1 MGDFLKIPH
10 GAPFKTMDY
19 TTLKIRNTEL
29 PVFSFDTV
37 VVGSGAA
44 GYNCALRLK
53 EYGMDSVAI
62 VTEGVRA
69 GTSRN
74 TGSDK
79 QTYYKMNLCG
89 DYADSPHAMA
99 EDLFN
104 GKCVDGDH
112 ALCEAALSVPSF
124 IHLCQLGVP
133 FPTNRYGEYVGYKT
147 DHDPRARATSA
158 GPLTSKLMTECL
170 ERAVEKE
177 NIPVFDGY
185 HAVRVLKN
193 GDEAVGVLCVD
204 ASDRFA
210 VFRAGSVVFAC
221 GGPAGVYADTV
232 YPLGH
237 TGSSGVLFEAGVLGK
252 NLTEWQFGL
261 ASTAPRWNVSG
272 TYMQVLPRFVS
283 VDADGTEHEFLSEY
297 FADTGRMLSMVF
309 KKGYEWPFDCRKV
322 MEGSSVIDLLVYREC
337 KEKGRRVYL
346 DFTKNPDGLDRI
358 PFDTLMPEA
367 YEYLEKAEA
376 LFGTPI
382 ERLAHMNAPA
392 IELYKEKGVDITQ
405 EYLEIALCAQHQNG
419 GADVDLFWQTAVKGL
434 FVVGEAAGTHGVYRP
449 GGSALNAGQ
458 VGAMRAAA
466 YIAECRKNRLMGDED
481 FGKLAAPQI
490 AEEAAFV
497 SCVQANPDNAAA
509 LLSSLREDM
518 SRAGGALRRMNE
530 IAALIPE
537 REALYAALADRLGA
551 RSLLLAYVTRDT
563 LVTQMMLLTAMK
575 THGERGGGSRGS
587 GMYTDP
593 AGHAPA
599 GFDASYAFSLDDG
612 GRDDTVLLARF
623 ADGHPETS
631 IRPVR
636 PLPEGG
642 GFFENVWRTYRE
654 NKNIY

>member
-1 MGDFLKIPH
+1 MEDFLKISRE
-10 GAPFKTMDY
+10 APCKAMEY
-19 TTLKIRNTEL
+19 TNVKIQDTEL
-29 PVFSFDTV
+29 PVFTFDAV

-44 GYNCALRLK
+44 GYNCALRLR
-53 EYGMDSVAI
+53 EYGISSVAI
-62 VTEGVRA
+62 VTEGIKA

-79 QTYYKMNLCG
+79 QTYYKLNLCG

-99 EDLFN
+99 EDFFA

-124 IHLCQLGVP
+124 IHLCGLGVP

-177 NIPVFDGY
+177 KITVLDGM
-185 HAVRVLKN
+185 HAVRVLKD
-193 GDEAVGVLCVD
+193 GEEAVGILCVD
-204 ASDRFA
+204 ASDHFA
-210 VFRAGSVVFAC
+210 AIRAGSVVFAT

-232 YPLGH
+232 YPMGH
-237 TGSSGVLFEAGVLGK
+237 TGSSGVLFEAGVKGK

-283 VDADGTEHEFLSEY
+283 VDPDGTEHEFLSEY

-322 MEGSSVIDLLVYREC
+322 MDGSSIIDLLVYREC

-346 DFTKNPDGLDRI
+346 DFTKNPEGLAEV
-358 PFDTLMPEA
+358 PFASLMPEA

-392 IELYKEKGVDITQ
+392 IDLYRDKGVDITK

-419 GADVDLFWQTAVKGL
+419 GADVDLFWQTGVRGL
-434 FVVGEAAGTHGVYRP
+434 FVAGEAAGTHGVYRP

-458 VGAMRAAA
+458 VGSMRAAQ
-466 YIAECRKNRLMGDED
+466 YIAECRKDKTVDEKR
-481 FGKLAAPQI
+481 FFAAVAPQV
-490 AEEAAFV
+490 EEELAFAA
-497 SCVQANPDNAAA
+497 CMAQNPDNAADTLA
-509 LLSSLREDM
+509 CLREDM
-518 SRAGGALRRMNE
+518 SRSGGAIRRMEE

-537 REALYAALADRLGA
+537 REELYASLSRRMGS

-563 LVTQMMLLTAMK
+563 LVTQLMLLVAMK
-575 THGERGGGSRGS
+575 AHGEMGGGSRGS
-587 GMYTDP
+587 GLYTDEKGSVP
-593 AGHAPA
+593 L
-599 GFDASYAFSLDDG
+599 GFSSDYAFALDDG
-612 GRDDTVLLARF
+612 ARDATVLLVDF
-623 ADGHPETS
+623 EGGKPCTS
-631 IRPVR
+631 TRSVR
-636 PLPEGG
+636 PLPEGA